1 MVTERSGTLQVKN
14 RAYGA
19 MAGLALGDALGMPTQ
34 SMSAADIRRYYGGS
48 ITRLV
53 NAVPQQPIAPNMKA
67 GAVTDDTEQAFV
79 LAQRLIEDGGHLDN
93 ARYARDLLQWEADMK
108 AKGSLDLLGPSTK
121 AALRKLTEGVSLEET
136 GRFGTTNGGAMRATP
151 VGIAF
156 RPGEALAGAAWRSC
170 VVTHNTVQGIESTTL
185 VASAVSFAIEGEH
198 DFLHRAVN
206 FVQALPQRGNWSP
219 KASVLARVRHFMDWA
234 EQDGRKVDDDEFAL
248 TLQRDCGTSVESN
261 ESVAAAFAIATRF
274 FDDPT
279 RALCFAASI
288 GGDTD
293 TIAAITGAM
302 LGAWHGVQ
310 GFDAAMLDQVLSQL
324 AEDNHLDLKAIVSAL
339 CALRDAGDM
348 C

>member
-1 MVTERSGTLQVKN
+1 M
-14 RAYGA
+14 
-19 MAGLALGDALGMPTQ
+19 
-34 SMSAADIRRYYGGS
+34 
-48 ITRLV
+48 
-53 NAVPQQPIAPNMKA
+53 
-67 GAVTDDTEQAFV
+67 
-79 LAQRLIEDGGHLDN
+79 
-93 ARYARDLLQWEADMK
+93 
-108 AKGSLDLLGPSTK
+108 
-121 AALRKLTEGVSLEET
+121 
-136 GRFGTTNGGAMRATP
+136 
-151 VGIAF
+151 
-156 RPGEALAGAAWRSC
+156 
-170 VVTHNTVQGIESTTL
+170 
-185 VASAVSFAIEGEH
+185 
-198 DFLHRAVN
+198 N

-219 KASVLARVRHFMDWA
+219 KASVLARVRHFMDWV
-234 EQDGRKVDDDEFAL
+234 EQDGRKVGDDEFAL

-324 AEDNHLDLKAIVSAL
+324 AEDNHLDLKDTVSAL

>member
-1 MVTERSGTLQVKN
+1 MG
-14 RAYGA
+14 
-19 MAGLALGDALGMPTQ
+19 
-34 SMSAADIRRYYGGS
+34 
-48 ITRLV
+48 
-53 NAVPQQPIAPNMKA
+53 
-67 GAVTDDTEQAFV
+67 
-79 LAQRLIEDGGHLDN
+79 
-93 ARYARDLLQWEADMK
+93 
-108 AKGSLDLLGPSTK
+108 
-121 AALRKLTEGVSLEET
+121 
-136 GRFGTTNGGAMRATP
+136 
-151 VGIAF
+151 
-156 RPGEALAGAAWRSC
+156 
-170 VVTHNTVQGIESTTL
+170 
-185 VASAVSFAIEGEH
+185 
-198 DFLHRAVN
+198 
-206 FVQALPQRGNWSP
+206 
-219 KASVLARVRHFMDWA
+219 
-234 EQDGRKVDDDEFAL
+234 DDEFAL

-324 AEDNHLDLKAIVSAL
+324 AEDNHLDLKATVSAL